1 MLDFMV
7 QFLLQVVNAH
17 QVCTIQQMLQFV
29 IPLDVLP
36 QRLLVCEGLAIRAA
50 RAVQGGLHLPTTG
63 LHMGQAGACAQ
74 AKTLANGRGIVVPLL
89 IQEGGKRRNIK
100 TLHNIG
106 IIETSLCLTS
116 PKALFFGVN
125 LLGTF
130 EFMPACNIY
139 ELLQIPNASESYLM
153 SESKSFPDGPS
164 DGVTHRVPA

>member
-1 MLDFMV
+1 MI
-7 QFLLQVVNAH
+7 QFLLQEGYFIF
-17 QVCTIQQMLQFV
+17 TIQQMLQFV

-89 IQEGGKRRNIK
+89 VQEGGKKRNIK
-100 TLHNIG
+100 TVHNVG

-116 PKALFFGVN
+116 PTALFFGLN
-125 LLGTF
+125 FWTF

-139 ELLQIPNASESYLM
+139 ELLRIPNADESYLM
-153 SESKSFPDGPS
+153 SKSKSFPDSPS